1 MSCGS
6 SREPGM
12 WTSFP
17 PGLVTQGVLVAELQE
32 AVVPFPG
39 PQGRSYIL
47 VYSRPPR
54 FSGVPGSGRR
64 ARSQGAGVGGGGGE
78 RSPGHLP
85 RAPCSGV
92 GTEAPRALPAVLRE
106 AGEAWGFSEPRLWVR
121 LLVARP
127 RLAQISLQVHTQR
140 GQWLTHT
147 FQLRDFQ
154 EAASGWARN
163 LGVGRSAGG
172 LCTPTAEPGFLLCSL
187 Y

>member
-1 MSCGS
+1 
-6 SREPGM
+6 M

-17 PGLVTQGVLVAELQE
+17 PGPGDPRRPGGGVARGSCALFRSPGK
-32 AVVPFPG
+32 VVYLSVLAP
-39 PQGRSYIL
+39 SAL
-47 VYSRPPR
+47 LWSPR
-54 FSGVPGSGRR
+54 VRR
-64 ARSQGAGVGGGGGE
+64 EGTLPGGGGE
-78 RSPGHLP
+78 GGWRSPGRLP